1 MDLFIVAGYNDL
13 VRNIGR
19 DVIIDT
25 IKKFGEYV
33 RTLTYKDNST
43 NTVTIGTFL
52 YPPQLSWFENNGPK
66 PENYRNQKDKI
77 DWINGK
83 IDAINLE
90 NGMGYYVGVHKH
102 GVRVVNKKIVNE
114 YGQVQQQIHFKRR
127 KCVQD

>member
-1 MDLFIVAGYNDL
+1 M
-13 VRNIGR
+13 
-19 DVIIDT
+19 
-25 IKKFGEYV
+25 
-33 RTLTYKDNST
+33 
-43 NTVTIGTFL
+43 TIGTFL

-114 YGQVQQQIHFKRR
+114 YGQVQQQIHFKRHR
-127 KCVQD
+127 WEHWREKTKTNMLHLTNERRYVLGRAINDYFINRT